1 MVEGGIAKPDKT
13 EFSECWKTTW
23 KTPYIMRLSLSAGI
37 GGLLFGYDT
46 GVISGALLYIREDF
60 QQVEKKTWLQ
70 EVIVSMAV
78 AGAIFGAAFG
88 GWIND
93 RFGRKPSILVA
104 DILFFVG
111 AIVMALAPAP
121 WMIIIGRIFVGLG
134 VGMASMTAPL
144 YISEA
149 SPARIRGALVSTN
162 GLFITGG
169 QFLSYLINLAF
180 THAPGTWRWMLG
192 VAGLPA
198 VVQFFFMLSL
208 PESPRW
214 LYRRNKVEEARS
226 ILEKIYPANEVE
238 SELIALRNSIEA
250 EKADE
255 QAIGDNFIAKMK
267 GALSNVVVRRGL
279 YAGVTVQVA
288 QQFSGIN
295 TVMYYSPTIV
305 QFAGFASNKTALALS
320 LVTSGLNAV
329 GSIVSMAFVDRYGR
343 RRMMIVSMFGII
355 SCLVILSI
363 VFFQAASHAPK
374 ISQLEST
381 HFATN
386 ATCPSFLSASNPTS
400 WNCMSCLKAECAF
413 CANGA
418 NEYSPGACLAKT
430 SDLETLCHAQHRT
443 WFKDG
448 CPSKFGFLAVV
459 FLGLYIISYSPG
471 MGTVP
476 WIVNSEIYPLKYR
489 GIGGGIAAVF
499 NWVCNLIVSLTFL
512 TLTKALGSS
521 GTFLLFAGYCVIG
534 LVFIYWFV
542 PETKGLQ
549 FEEVEKMLKS
559 GYKPLASKTKS
570 TRGENQSA

>member
-1 MVEGGIAKPDKT
+1 MVEGGVVKADTT

-23 KTPYIMRLSLSAGI
+23 RTPYIMRLALSAGI

-60 QQVEKKTWLQ
+60 QEVDRKTWLQ

-88 GWIND
+88 GWMND
-93 RFGRKPSILVA
+93 RFGRKLSILVA
-104 DILFFVG
+104 DALFFVG

-121 WMIIIGRIFVGLG
+121 WMIILGRIFVGLG

-162 GLFITGG
+162 GLLITGG

-180 THAPGTWRWMLG
+180 TKAPGTWRWMLG
-192 VAGLPA
+192 VAGAPA
-198 VVQFFFMLSL
+198 VVQFVLMLSL

-214 LYRRNKVEEARS
+214 LYRRDKVEEARS

-238 SELIALRNSIEA
+238 DELKALKLSVDA

-255 QAIGDNFIAKMK
+255 QAIGDNFIAKLK
-267 GALSNVVVRRGL
+267 GALGNAVVRRGL

-305 QFAGFASNKTALALS
+305 QFAGFASNKTAMALS

-343 RRMMIVSMFGII
+343 RRLMIVSMFGII
-355 SCLVILSI
+355 SCLVVLSV

-374 ISQLEST
+374 INQFDST

-386 ATCPSFLSASNPTS
+386 ATCPSYLSAPNPSS
-400 WNCMSCLKAECAF
+400 WNCMSCLKADCGF

-418 NEYSPGACLAKT
+418 NEYSPGACLAMT
-430 SDLETLCHAQHRT
+430 TDLENSCQGKHRT

-459 FLGLYIISYSPG
+459 FLGLYIITYSPG

-489 GIGGGIAAVF
+489 GFGGGVAAVF
-499 NWVCNLIVSLTFL
+499 NWVCNLIISLTFL

-534 LVFIYWFV
+534 LIFIYWFV

-549 FEEVEKMLKS
+549 FEEVEKMLES
-559 GYKPLASKTKS
+559 GYKPKAFRRKSKSDK
-570 TRGENQSA
+570 QSP